1 MLDEATAFA
10 DPENEYMVQRAFE
23 QLAKGK
29 TVLMI
34 AHRLS
39 TVVNADKICVLSEGK
54 LQEEGTPRELGER
67 GGLYARMAELQKQS
81 GAWRI

>member
-1 MLDEATAFA
+1 
-10 DPENEYMVQRAFE
+10 MVQRAFE

>member
-1 MLDEATAFA
+1 
-10 DPENEYMVQRAFE
+10 
-23 QLAKGK
+23 
-29 TVLMI
+29 MI